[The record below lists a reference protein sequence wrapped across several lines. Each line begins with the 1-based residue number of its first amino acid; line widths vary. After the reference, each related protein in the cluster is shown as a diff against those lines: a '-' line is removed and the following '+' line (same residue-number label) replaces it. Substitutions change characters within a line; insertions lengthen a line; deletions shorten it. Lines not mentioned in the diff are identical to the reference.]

1 MQFRQVSLSTELII
15 VLFLT
20 EASICAS
27 GNRRDDYY
35 SRYLKLL
42 PVHVGQ
48 ISGIKKRIEEKTR
61 KRETEREKKED
72 RERERKRESIQCIQS
87 SMYGW

>member
-1 MQFRQVSLSTELII
+1 M
-15 VLFLT
+15 
-20 EASICAS
+20 
-27 GNRRDDYY
+27 
-35 SRYLKLL
+35 
-42 PVHVGQ
+42 
-48 ISGIKKRIEEKTR
+48 SGIKKRIEEKTR